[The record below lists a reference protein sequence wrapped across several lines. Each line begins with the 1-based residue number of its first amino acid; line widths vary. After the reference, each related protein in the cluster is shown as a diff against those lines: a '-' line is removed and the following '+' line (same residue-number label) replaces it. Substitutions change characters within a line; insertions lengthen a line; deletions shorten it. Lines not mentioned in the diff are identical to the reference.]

1 MKFFSLAKIKTHAI
15 DKPIAIIPLRMDPN
29 NSSYSPYPEIEMG
42 PKIVTAIPPP
52 IKIRIHI
59 KNKNPKSCP

>member
-1 MKFFSLAKIKTHAI
+1 MKFFSLAKIKIHAMER
-15 DKPIAIIPLRMDPN
+15 PIAILPLRIEFN
-29 NSSYSPYPEIEMG
+29 KVSYSPYPEIEIG